1 MNNIEI
7 REPKQKRSII
17 KKEKIID
24 VGWKLISKNGYHN
37 TNTAEIAKEANVST
51 GIIYQYFKDKHDILI
66 AGLDKYGNDIFFP
79 KINKNIKLT
88 NYNITNTFKEI
99 ITEYINDHKVSQEA
113 HEEIMAMVHIDD
125 EVAKY
130 YYEREMSL
138 TYELADM
145 LDSAGFK
152 TNDLKEKTHIIVGLI
167 DNLCHEIIFHKHN
180 ELEYENMTNIIVK
193 NIEYI
198 IKNDFE

>member
-79 KINKNIKLT
+79 KINKNIKLN

-198 IKNDFE
+198 IKNDFI

>member
-198 IKNDFE
+198 IKNDFI